1 MELLRQKDSATWI
14 VFPMVDGNGDSV
26 SGMTAGG
33 GDFDAEIK
41 TWTYTGEPAGAFAAA
56 DNSPVEIADGVYK
69 MQISA
74 AEMAADLAYIH
85 IKDVGGN
92 SAKTQ
97 HILIRTIVGDPD
109 LLATT
114 AAGGLAALA
123 AGVDVIKWLGEA
135 CTAVNDNGVP
145 VVDVTSIDGELL
157 AGNNAALNLKTLNIT
172 NAAGDAVT
180 IAGGTAGTGLTITG
194 AGAGHGVDITGG
206 PTTGAGIKVTGGAT
220 NGYGINVTGG
230 ASNGTALKL
239 QGDGTGE
246 GLSATGG
253 ETGNGI
259 EAVGGSTSGSGIKA
273 HAQDGDGH
281 GIEAIGDPTAA
292 GTGSGI
298 HATGGLSGN
307 GIEAVGGSTTGA
319 GIYAHATAGNNDG
332 IEAVGNNLGAGL
344 FCGGGATGNG
354 IEALGGGT
362 SGDGIKAYADN
373 SGDGISA
380 TGAGNGHGMDCDGA
394 GTGEGISATGGATG
408 EGMECIGGA
417 TSGAGFRAAATNNND
432 AGMELVKHGT
442 GKDID
447 SDQTDYIGT
456 PANIDGGGATLADNL
471 KKIADDNG
479 GATFDAT
486 TDSLVEQHDDHIHF
500 ITAAPL
506 TAAEVNTQVDT
517 ALSDINLD
525 HLLAVDTGVAAGAD
539 LAAIVVD
546 GSVMAH
552 IMTSDLDTAG
562 YTCATDSLEAIRDN
576 MAGADA
582 AAIAAAVW
590 DELTADVTEA
600 DSMGIFLK
608 NLSST
613 AGAGAITYTYT
624 VYDVADGTTPIADV
638 DVWCTIRDGSD
649 IVGSGK
655 TDAFGKVEFH
665 LDAGDYDFYRQKTG
679 WDFTNPDQEDGISA

>member
-1 MELLRQKDSATWI
+1 MELLRQYGVESWI
-14 VFPMVDGNGDSV
+14 VFPWTDINGDVV
-26 SGMTAGG
+26 SGIGG
-33 GDFDAEIK
+33 GEIEAEILV
-41 TWTYTGEPAGAFAAA
+41 WADGAEPGTFGVLDDPA
-56 DNSPVEIADGVYK
+56 EIGSEGVYK
-69 MQISA
+69 IKLTA
-74 AEMAADLAYIH
+74 AQLSNDLIYIK
-85 IKDVGGN
+85 IRN
-92 SAKTQ
+92 SGSQGAKMQ
-97 HILIRTIVGDPD
+97 HILIRTMVGDPA

-114 AAGGLAALA
+114 TGGSLISLSSG
-123 AGVDVIKWLGEA
+123 GVDVRKWLGQA

-157 AGNNAALNLKTLNIT
+157 AGNNATLKLGLLNIT
-172 NAAGDAVT
+172 NAAGTAVT
-180 IAGGTAGTGLTITG
+180 IAGGSN
-194 AGAGHGVDITGG
+194 GHGVLITGNGSGEGMNITGG
-206 PTTGAGIKVTGGAT
+206 ATGGHGIQVTGGADD
-220 NGYGINVTGG
+220 GDGINVTGG

-292 GTGSGI
+292 GAGSGI
-298 HATGGLSGN
+298 HATGGLSGD
-307 GIEAVGGSTTGA
+307 GIEAIGGTTTGA

-332 IEAVGNNLGAGL
+332 IQAIGHNMGAGL
-344 FCGGGATGNG
+344 FAGGGVTGNG

-362 SGDGIKAYADN
+362 SGDGIKAYADTN
-373 SGDGISA
+373 GDGISA
-380 TGAGNGHGMDCDGA
+380 TGASNGHGLDCDGA
-394 GTGEGISATGGATG
+394 GSGEGISATGGATG

-417 TSGAGFRAAATNNND
+417 TSGAGFRAAASNNDD
-432 AGMELVKHGT
+432 AGMELVKDGT

-456 PANIDGGGATLADNL
+456 PVAVDGSDVTLAAMII
-471 KKIADDNG
+471 KIFDDNG
-479 GATFDAT
+479 GATYDAE
-486 TDSLVEQHDDHIHF
+486 TDSLVELHDDHITF
-500 ITAAPL
+500 IDATPL
-506 TAAEVNTQVDT
+506 TAAQVNTEVDT

-525 HLLAVDTGVAAGAD
+525 HLLKVDTGVGVDAD
-539 LAAIVVD
+539 LAAIVTD

-552 IMTSDLDTAG
+552 LMTTDLDSDS
-562 YTCATDSLEAIRDN
+562 YNCSTDSLQAIRDN

-582 AAIAAAVW
+582 AAIAEAVW
-590 DELTADVTEA
+590 DELVADITQAGSIGV
-600 DSMGIFLK
+600 FLK

-624 VYDVADGTTPIADV
+624 VYDVADGTTPVPDV
-638 DVWCTIRDGSD
+638 DVWVKIRDGGT
-649 IVGSGK
+649 ILGSGK
-655 TDAFGKVEFH
+655 TDAAGEVVFY
-665 LDAGDYDFYRQKTG
+665 LDAGDYDFYRQKSG